1 MIRYAL
7 VCEQAHPFEAWFGSS
22 DSYDQQAAG
31 GLVQCPFCGS
41 TAVRKQV
48 MAPAVVQSRQSGTA
62 VGSTSDAPAATAADA
77 PSEAH
82 AVMMEVINR
91 VRSYV
96 ETHFEDVGD
105 RFAAEARDIHEGV
118 ADDRPIYGHATGD
131 EVRALIEEGL
141 PVAPLPVPLH
151 PRRKLN

>member
-22 DSYDQQAAG
+22 DSYDQQAAD
-31 GLVQCPFCGS
+31 GLVECPFCGS
-41 TAVRKQV
+41 IAIRKQV
-48 MAPAVVQSRQSGTA
+48 MAPAVVNSRQTGPGGT
-62 VGSTSDAPAATAADA
+62 GSDALVTAAADA

-118 ADDRPIYGHATGD
+118 ADDRPIYGQATGD
-131 EVRALIEEGL
+131 EVRALIGDGL
-141 PVAPLPVPLH
+141 PVAPLPVPLQ